1 LTLYA
6 DIQFA
11 LHHETWPLAKVF
23 TISRGSKTAA
33 DVIVVSLSDGNHTG
47 RGECVPYA
55 RYGETLDS
63 VSAQLHEAAPP
74 VSTSI
79 SKQDLLLALPAG
91 SARNAVDCALWD
103 LEAKRSGQPVMSRL
117 AIPHKPITTAY
128 TVPYGSPDDM
138 HATASEN
145 AYRPILKIKLASA
158 DDLNRLK
165 AVRAAAPNAQL
176 VVDAN
181 EGWTLKE
188 FDGFAQHLVDA
199 KVTVVEQP
207 VPSSADSALKAGRY
221 PFALCA
227 DESCHDLASLEALV
241 GRYDMI
247 NIKLDK
253 TGGLTEALAL
263 KSAAQSHGLQ
273 IMIGCMVG
281 TSLSMAPAMMLAHDA
296 TLVDLDGPLLLK
308 KDRENGIQF
317 SGSDMQLPMPEL
329 WG

>member
-1 LTLYA
+1 MPFDL
-6 DIQFA
+6 QFSI
-11 LHHETWPLAKVF
+11 HRETWPLARVF

-33 DVIVVSLSDGNHTG
+33 DVIVVSLTEDDNTG

-63 VSAQLHEAAPP
+63 VSNQLHEIADTIKAGM
-74 VSTSI
+74 SRE
-79 SKQDLLLALPAG
+79 DLRQVLPAG
-91 SARNAVDCALWD
+91 SARNALDCALWD
-103 LEAKRSGQPVMSRL
+103 LEAKRSKHSVITRL
-117 AIPHKPITTAY
+117 NVPQKPIVTAY
-128 TVPYGSPDDM
+128 TVPYGSPDEM
-138 HATASEN
+138 QTIAAEN

-165 AVRAAAPNAQL
+165 AVRAAAPNARL

-181 EGWTLKE
+181 EGWTVPE
-188 FDGFAQHLVDA
+188 FDDFAKHLADA
-199 KVTVVEQP
+199 GVGIVEQP
-207 VPSSADSALKAGRY
+207 VPAGADTLLKAGQY

-227 DESCHDLASLEALV
+227 DESCHDLASLDTLI

-253 TGGLTEALAL
+253 TGGLTEALDL
-263 KSAAQSHGLQ
+263 KAAAQTQDLQ
-273 IMIGCMVG
+273 IMVGCMVG

-296 TLVDLDGPLLLK
+296 ELVDLDGPLLLK
-308 KDRENGIQF
+308 NDRENGIQF
-317 SGSDMQLPMPEL
+317 TGSEMHLPVSQL